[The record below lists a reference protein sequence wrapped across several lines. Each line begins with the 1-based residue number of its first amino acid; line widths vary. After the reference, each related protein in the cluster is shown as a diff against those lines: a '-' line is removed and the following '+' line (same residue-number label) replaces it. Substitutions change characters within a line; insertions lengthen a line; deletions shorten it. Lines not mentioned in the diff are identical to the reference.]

1 MLRRLSRRLEKYTSP
16 ATACIPEMLAYI
28 IRRLV
33 YLIPV
38 LFVLKIVVF
47 TFAQM
52 LPSDI
57 IDIMMGEEDIVDPE
71 IRAALEEEFGQN
83 DPIYVKYGK
92 WIGRVLQETS
102 ANR

>member
-1 MLRRLSRRLEKYTSP
+1 
-16 ATACIPEMLAYI
+16 MLAYI
-28 IRRLV
+28 IWRLV

-52 LPSDI
+52 LPGDI
-57 IDIMMGEEDIVDPE
+57 IDIMMGEEDIVDFE
-71 IRAALEEEFGQN
+71 IRAALEEEFGLN
-83 DPIYVKYGK
+83 DPIYVQYGK
-92 WIGRVLQETS
+92 WISHVLQETS